1 MRRFGTAAIL
11 LVLLS
16 VASPAFADV
25 QTKIVDYTVG
35 GVALQGFLAW
45 DDAAAA
51 GKRPGVLVVH
61 EWWGHNEHA
70 RNSARKLAEA
80 GFVGF
85 ALDMYGK
92 GKVAAH
98 PDDAMKFM
106 TEATKD
112 PAVINARFDAAMAE
126 LKKDPRVDPARIGAI
141 GYCFGG
147 TVVLSQARMGADLGA
162 VASFHGGLGG
172 LPPVKAGSVKARV
185 LVYTGAADPMV
196 PAAQVETF
204 RKEMTEAGVRV
215 EIVSY
220 PGAKHGFTNPS
231 AGSFGMDALAYD
243 AAADKASWAAM
254 VGNFRQVFGRG
265 E

>member
-1 MRRFGTAAIL
+1 MRHLQLGVMVLGLAAL
-11 LVLLS
+11 
-16 VASPAFADV
+16 AAPAGADV
-25 QTKIVDYTVG
+25 KTRVIDYTVG
-35 GVALQGFLAW
+35 GVALQGLIAW
-45 DDAAAA
+45 DDAAAS

-61 EWWGHNEHA
+61 EWWGHNDHA

-92 GKVAAH
+92 GKLAKH

-112 PAVINARFDAAMAE
+112 AAVLNARFEAALAE
-126 LKKDPRVDPARIGAI
+126 LRKDPNVDPSRLGAI

-147 TVVLSQARMGADLGA
+147 SVVLSQARMGRDVGA

-172 LPPVKAGSVKARV
+172 LAPVKPGAVKARV
-185 LVYTGAADPMV
+185 FVYTGGADPMV
-196 PAAQVETF
+196 PADQVATF
-204 RKEMTEAGVRV
+204 RKEMEAAGAKV
-215 EIVSY
+215 EIVTY
-220 PGAKHGFTNPS
+220 PNAKHSFTNPA
-231 AGSFGMDALAYD
+231 AGTAGMDALAYD
-243 AAADKASWAAM
+243 ADADKASWNAM
-254 VGNFRQVFGRG
+254 IGNFRTVFHRG